1 MALVECVDKFN
12 CEQRLR
18 QIAQQFLQNRREV
31 VARRALEQF
40 VHLFRFTIEIRFQL
54 HAYRLDL
61 NTHAQRT
68 TITIQSKTCRNRDQ
82 LLLFL
87 DLDC

>member
-61 NTHAQRT
+61 HTHAQR
-68 TITIQSKTCRNRDQ
+68 QPLQFNRK
-82 LLLFL
+82 LAAIAINFYS
-87 DLDC
+87 